1 MEEESI
7 NNDEVCDL
15 INRYWDDL
23 TLDEKQQMETSN
35 KSMKFFLEQE
45 AYDRL
50 EYEYNSMLKILKSK
64 EKWI

>member
-7 NNDEVCDL
+7 ENDEVCDL

-23 TLDEKQQMETSN
+23 TLNEKEQIETAN
-35 KSMKFFLEQE
+35 KSMKFFLETE
-45 AYDRL
+45 DFDRL
-50 EYEYNSMLKILKSK
+50 DYEYNSMLKILKPK